1 MDGKS
6 DTIHQNRGKSIGPSE
21 SVFRALEH
29 WIQLHWKR
37 AKLGKAAKV
46 RSVLLDDAQSIQV
59 LDQRLAMPSLCLE
72 EERRTHR
79 EVDLRRLE
87 AITSRARALFQTIQR
102 AIEFEAEKGRLGNK
116 ITVEKLEQSVGELHN
131 LLKYKNSRSAD
142 EHKKCEVEFIKVAS
156 DALCTAQTVF
166 NEVVNKKG
174 TVGDQLERSNRRME
188 PMITTGYLT
197 QNPRI
202 WPIIWS
208 TKKNEKNRKLD
219 CCRFSNSTA
228 FARRT

>member
-1 MDGKS
+1 MDGKR

-21 SVFRALEH
+21 SVFKALEH

-46 RSVLLDDAQSIQV
+46 RSVLLNDAQSIQV
-59 LDQRLAMPSLCLE
+59 LNQRLEMPSLCLE
-72 EERRTHR
+72 DEQRTHR

-87 AITSRARALFQTIQR
+87 AINSRARALSQTIQR
-102 AIEFEAEKGRLGNK
+102 KIEFEAVERRFGDK
-116 ITVEKLEQSVGELHN
+116 ITEEKLEQNVCELQN
-131 LLKYKNSRSAD
+131 FLKYKNARSAD
-142 EHKKCEVEFIKVAS
+142 EHKKCETEFIKVAS

-174 TVGDQLERSNRRME
+174 TVGDQLERSNHPME
-188 PMITTGYLT
+188 AMITTGYLT

-202 WPIIWS
+202 WPII
-208 TKKNEKNRKLD
+208 
-219 CCRFSNSTA
+219 
-228 FARRT
+228 